1 MPWAGAACGRHAP
14 VPRVHARTRDGVPG
28 RTASQDK
35 KACRA
40 CVGPTSWGGQSR
52 TLASRP
58 PVGGRAPASGGQS
71 HPRVTGSC
79 AAREAPQTFKVCGD
93 SVKSSDRVPT
103 DHRINSKTGA
113 AFRLSPVAGRAAG
126 RQEWTR
132 QADTRSDTHPS
143 GVADM
148 GMSDGLGDE
157 FDSDSKTN
165 GLQPPHWSSPQS
177 TAREE

>member
-1 MPWAGAACGRHAP
+1 MAGGKSDGLLGGMIIGAAIGAIAGVLAAPRTGRD
-14 VPRVHARTRDGVPG
+14 TR
-28 RTASQDK
+28 RILK
-35 KACRA
+35 KSADA
-40 CVGPTSWGGQSR
+40 LPELAEDLATSLQFQADRLSDSSLSNWEQTLSR
-52 TLASRP
+52 L
-58 PVGGRAPASGGQS
+58 
-71 HPRVTGSC
+71 
-79 AAREAPQTFKVCGD
+79 REAV
-93 SVKSSDRVPT
+93 
-103 DHRINSKTGA
+103 
-113 AFRLSPVAGRAAG
+113 VAGRAAG